1 MGLLFAKPVCVDRRN
16 YVSLVSTVLA
26 NTMSAC
32 PTQILTNI
40 YCLYINF
47 VCMTQYTLYI
57 RSDGKT
63 LIFRIL
69 CGGPNPTFSG

>member
-1 MGLLFAKPVCVDRRN
+1 MFTMGLLFAKPVCVDRRN

-47 VCMTQYTLYI
+47 FVHDALYTI
-57 RSDGKT
+57 HT
-63 LIFRIL
+63 
-69 CGGPNPTFSG
+69 